1 VANEGRD
8 AAEAAIGAAGGA
20 IGAAGG
26 AAGAMAGPAGAPA
39 IGAAGGA
46 MISLQP
52 RREPIRRD
60 ADRRITAAG
69 LAVSATFLALA
80 IGSAFLPAPERR
92 GAWLPIHLALPGA
105 ATVAIGAVLPFF
117 IAALAA
123 ARPGRPVVRIAVLGL
138 LASGA
143 LAVSGGVGLGSGP
156 LATAGGLLFI
166 AGLVGLGWL
175 LVSILGGALGP
186 QRGLLP
192 RAYAAAIANVIVG
205 ASLATLYVAGWTPIL
220 EAWGGLKPA
229 HAWLNVFGF
238 VGLVISATLVHL
250 YPTVLGTRIS
260 LRPSVR
266 LALGGLGAG
275 PATVALGYLVGSDP
289 VARAGA
295 LVVLAGA
302 AALLWFLGQAHRA
315 RGRWTTD
322 AAWHRFSSWSLAAGA
337 AWYAVGIAL
346 AAARVLAAGA
356 DPAGWAIDLV
366 AAPLVIGFV
375 LQVLVG
381 SWTHLLP
388 AVGPG
393 DQPLH
398 ARQRTALAIAANARL
413 AALNAGVGLLAIG
426 LPTGLTPL
434 VAAGGLAAAGALSAG
449 VGLFARALLVG
460 SGRGGRSLF
469 GADRIGADRIAADRV
484 GADRIGA
491 DPAPEPPREAGQ
503 VGR

>member
-1 VANEGRD
+1 
-8 AAEAAIGAAGGA
+8 
-20 IGAAGG
+20 
-26 AAGAMAGPAGAPA
+26 M
-39 IGAAGGA
+39 
-46 MISLQP
+46 
-52 RREPIRRD
+52 
-60 ADRRITAAG
+60 
-69 LAVSATFLALA
+69 
-80 IGSAFLPAPERR
+80 
-92 GAWLPIHLALPGA
+92 PIHLALPGA

-123 ARPGRPVVRIAVLGL
+123 ARPGRPAVRIVVLGL

-143 LAVSGGVGLGSGP
+143 LAVSSGVWLGSGP
-156 LATAGGLLFI
+156 IATTGGLLFI

-175 LVSILGGALGP
+175 LASILGGALGP

-205 ASLATLYVAGWTPIL
+205 ASLATLYVAGWTPVL

-260 LRPSVR
+260 LRRSIR
-266 LALGGLGAG
+266 LALGGLSVG
-275 PATVALGYLVGSDP
+275 PPAVALGYLLGSDP

-302 AALLWFLGQAHRA
+302 GALLWFIGEAHRA

-337 AWYAVGIAL
+337 AWYAVGIAI
-346 AAARVLAAGA
+346 AAVRVLGSGA
-356 DPAGWAIDLV
+356 DPAGWATDLV
-366 AAPLVIGFV
+366 AAPLVTGFV

-393 DQPLH
+393 DQRLH
-398 ARQRTALAIAANARL
+398 ARQRTVLAAGANTRL
-413 AALNAGVGLLAIG
+413 AALNGGVALLAVGLSS
-426 LPTGLTPL
+426 GLTSL
-434 VAAGGLAAAGALSAG
+434 VVARALAAAGALSGSVA
-449 VGLFARALLVG
+449 LFARAALL
-460 SGRGGRSLF
+460 
-469 GADRIGADRIAADRV
+469 GANRV
-484 GADRIGA
+484 GP
-491 DPAPEPPREAGQ
+491 DPASEPARQTRQIGS
-503 VGR
+503 

>member
-1 VANEGRD
+1 
-8 AAEAAIGAAGGA
+8 
-20 IGAAGG
+20 
-26 AAGAMAGPAGAPA
+26 
-39 IGAAGGA
+39 
-46 MISLQP
+46 MISMGP

-60 ADRRITAAG
+60 TDRRITAAG
-69 LAVSATFLALA
+69 LAVSATFLVLA

-92 GAWLPIHLALPGA
+92 GTWLPVHLALPGA

-123 ARPGRPVVRIAVLGL
+123 ARPGRPAVRIAVLGL

-205 ASLATLYVAGWTPIL
+205 ASLATLYVAGWGPVLATW
-220 EAWGGLKPA
+220 AGLKPA

-250 YPTVLGTRIS
+250 YPTVLGTRIA
-260 LRPSVR
+260 LRRSVR
-266 LALGGLGAG
+266 LALGGLSVG
-275 PATVALGYLVGSDP
+275 PAGVALGYLLGSDP

-295 LVVLAGA
+295 LIVLVGA
-302 AALLWFLGQAHRA
+302 AALLSFIGQAHRA

-337 AWYAVGIAL
+337 AWYAVGIVL
-346 AAARVLAAGA
+346 AAARILGSGA
-356 DPAGWAIDLV
+356 DPAGWTIDPV
-366 AAPLVIGFV
+366 AAPLVTGFV

-398 ARQRTALAIAANARL
+398 ARQRAVLATAAQARFV
-413 AALNAGVGLLAIG
+413 ALNAGVTLLAIG
-426 LPTGLTPL
+426 LPAGLTPF
-434 VAAGGLAAAGALSAG
+434 VIAGALATAGALSAS

-460 SGRGGRSLF
+460 SGRGGRSLL
-469 GADRIGADRIAADRV
+469 GT
-484 GADRIGA
+484 
-491 DPAPEPPREAGQ
+491 DPPAEPARQTGQ

>member
-1 VANEGRD
+1 MANEGRD
-8 AAEAAIGAAGGA
+8 AAEAAIGAAGE
-20 IGAAGG
+20 
-26 AAGAMAGPAGAPA
+26 
-39 IGAAGGA
+39 A

-123 ARPGRPVVRIAVLGL
+123 ARPGRPVARIAVLGL

-205 ASLATLYVAGWTPIL
+205 ASLATLYVAGWTPVL

-275 PATVALGYLVGSDP
+275 PAAVALGYLVGSDP

-426 LPTGLTPL
+426 LPGGLTPL

-469 GADRIGADRIAADRV
+469 GADRIGADRIGADRI

-491 DPAPEPPREAGQ
+491 DPAHEPPREAGQ

>member
-8 AAEAAIGAAGGA
+8 AAEAAIGAAGE
-20 IGAAGG
+20 
-26 AAGAMAGPAGAPA
+26 
-39 IGAAGGA
+39 A

-69 LAVSATFLALA
+69 LAISAIFLALA

-205 ASLATLYVAGWTPIL
+205 ASLATLYVAGWTPVL

-275 PATVALGYLVGSDP
+275 PATVALGYLLGSDP

-426 LPTGLTPL
+426 LPGGLTPL

-469 GADRIGADRIAADRV
+469 GADRIGADRIGADRI

-491 DPAPEPPREAGQ
+491 DPAHEPPREAGQ